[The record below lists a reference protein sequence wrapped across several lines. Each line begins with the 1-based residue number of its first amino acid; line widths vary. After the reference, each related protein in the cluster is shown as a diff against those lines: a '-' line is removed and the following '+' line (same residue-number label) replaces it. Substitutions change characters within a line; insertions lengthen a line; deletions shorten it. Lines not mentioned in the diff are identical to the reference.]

1 MPNTR
6 SIVAIEPNFTNGN
19 ESVVLLKMNPNAIE
33 NRILMKKQSENIA
46 LFREDKPIDIE
57 YIEAVIANVASVGL
71 P

>member
-1 MPNTR
+1 
-6 SIVAIEPNFTNGN
+6 
-19 ESVVLLKMNPNAIE
+19 MNPNAIE